1 MEWKQVERNW
11 TQYKDRVQDR
21 WDELTA
27 DELNQI
33 GGSYNELVGKLQEKY
48 GITQQQ
54 AERELEEFQSTVRS
68 F

>member
-54 AERELEEFQSTVRS
+54 AERELEEFQSTVRWY
-68 F
+68 